1 MKKLSPLFI
10 WGGLIIAVI
19 GGISRLVRTP
29 IMVDSRV
36 WAGAAAI
43 LLLASIAINT
53 LPRES

>member
-1 MKKLSPLFI
+1 MRKMPVWFI

-19 GGISRLVRTP
+19 GGISRLMGIP
-29 IMVDSRV
+29 FMVESRV

-53 LPRES
+53 LPKES

>member
-1 MKKLSPLFI
+1 MKKLSPAFI

-19 GGISRLVRTP
+19 GGISRIICVP
-29 IMVDSRV
+29 FMVDSRV

-53 LPRES
+53 LPKES